1 VLKWLL
7 IALLAGTADAD
18 IGEIS
23 ELRGNGEVIRDDNQ
37 SKLSAAL
44 SLEIISND
52 DVRTGNGRMAI
63 KFIDDTVLKLTER
76 SRVVVDEY
84 IFDGNPSN
92 SKLALR
98 MASGTARF
106 ISGKLGKIDKKNIS
120 IKTPSADISI
130 RGTDFTTTVDETGRS
145 LVILLPDEFGNS
157 SGEIE
162 VATAAG
168 IEILNEPFQATMVSV
183 WETPPTKPVIL
194 SNMTLA
200 FIDNLLIVSPR
211 QEVKKAIEEQNKK
224 PSNVLDVDLLEEND
238 LDNDELEED
247 ELNETDRLSV
257 DLLAVDFL
265 TDVLVSLK
273 KGKQKTS
280 KLGDVKIEGITAGYD
295 AKAQIYSFVDGEV
308 LTFYRQVENTVDLE
322 IAKSGAYN
330 IEILSGGVFM
340 SIKVNGGGDG
350 SIIINQSD

>member
-1 VLKWLL
+1 
-7 IALLAGTADAD
+7 
-18 IGEIS
+18 
-23 ELRGNGEVIRDDNQ
+23 
-37 SKLSAAL
+37 
-44 SLEIISND
+44 
-52 DVRTGNGRMAI
+52 M
-63 KFIDDTVLKLTER
+63 
-76 SRVVVDEY
+76 
-84 IFDGNPSN
+84 
-92 SKLALR
+92 
-98 MASGTARF
+98 
-106 ISGKLGKIDKKNIS
+106 
-120 IKTPSADISI
+120 
-130 RGTDFTTTVDETGRS
+130 
-145 LVILLPDEFGNS
+145 
-157 SGEIE
+157 
-162 VATAAG
+162 ATAAG

-295 AKAQIYSFVDGEV
+295 AKAQIYSFIDGEV
-308 LTFYRQVENTVDLE
+308 LTFYRRNVHDSHLHQSCHKHQQHRLRKHRKSLFSMVQSFRQCFYCY
-322 IAKSGAYN
+322 AKW
-330 IEILSGGVFM
+330 
-340 SIKVNGGGDG
+340 
-350 SIIINQSD
+350 